1 MKPQLKSTALS
12 VALATIASSTMV
24 SGASA
29 GAPRF
34 LDARAFAMG
43 GVGAA
48 SARPA
53 AASFYN
59 PALLA
64 IQHKEKANDFG
75 LLLPSIMV
83 QASDKEELIE
93 KVDDFD
99 DDFLKPFETSLNSLE
114 SANFSSVAE
123 ARAAG
128 QDFVSKSRA
137 LQGEL
142 LDIDEDG
149 VVVDAGAGFTIKV
162 PSQSVAVGLFASGA
176 ARLATQ
182 ANYEDN
188 TLIDGYIS
196 QVETILNSNP
206 ANIVNDLQN
215 LDINYD
221 PNSSLESNVR
231 VVGAA
236 QSQIGLSFATSFEVA
251 GNDIAVGLSPKM
263 VNLLAYDYT
272 SQVDDFE
279 FDDVEDS
286 ESDDAAF
293 NFDLGL
299 AGYLDRDKQW
309 LAGLSFINIIPQE
322 LKTNPVS
329 NGTLPEVLTIELEPT
344 VLAGISYSGESFTIA
359 ADVELTEKKALFN
372 EEDTQY
378 VGLGAE
384 YDLFET
390 MQFRLGARHNMAGS
404 DDPYFTAGLG
414 FTILGA
420 SLEVA
425 GLSSADAN
433 TLGASVQLG
442 ATF

>member
-1 MKPQLKSTALS
+1 MNAKFKSTALS

-24 SGASA
+24 DDANA

-64 IQHKEKANDFG
+64 IEHKEKANDFG
-75 LLLPSIMV
+75 MLLPSVMV
-83 QASDKEELIE
+83 QAQDKNEIFD
-93 KVDDFD
+93 KVDDFE
-99 DDFLKPFETSLNSLE
+99 DDFLTPFEDSLNALE
-114 SANFSSVAE
+114 SANFSSEAE

-128 QDFVSKSRA
+128 DDFVEKSRA

-142 LDIDEDG
+142 IDIDEDG
-149 VVVDAGAGFTIKV
+149 VVVDAGLGFTIKV
-162 PSQSVAVGLFASGA
+162 PSKSVAVGLFASGA

-182 ANYEDN
+182 ANYDDD

-196 QVETILNSNP
+196 QVETILNANP
-206 ANIVNDLQN
+206 ADLVNDLEN

-221 PNSSLESNVR
+221 PDSSLESNVR
-231 VVGAA
+231 VVGAG
-236 QSQIGLSFATSFEVA
+236 QSQAGLSLATSFEIA
-251 GNDIAVGLSPKM
+251 GHDIAFGLSPKI
-263 VNLLAYDYT
+263 VNLLAYDFT
-272 SQVDDFE
+272 ARVDDFE
-279 FDDVEDS
+279 FDDIEDS
-286 ESDDAAF
+286 EAEESAF
-293 NFDLGL
+293 NLDFGV
-299 AGYLDRDKQW
+299 AGYLDRDQQW
-309 LAGLSFINIIPQE
+309 LAGFSVINIIPQE
-322 LKTNPVS
+322 LDTNPVS
-329 NGTLPEVLTIELEPT
+329 NGALPEIVKIELEPT
-344 VLAGISYSGESFTIA
+344 VLAGISYSGEAFTVA
-359 ADVELTEKKALFN
+359 ADLELTEKKALFN
-372 EEDTQY
+372 EDDTQY

-390 MQFRLGARHNMAGS
+390 MQFRLGARHNIAGS
-404 DDPYFTAGLG
+404 EDPYFTAGLG
-414 FTILGA
+414 LTVLGA
-420 SLEVA
+420 ALEVA
-425 GLSSADAN
+425 ALSSADAN